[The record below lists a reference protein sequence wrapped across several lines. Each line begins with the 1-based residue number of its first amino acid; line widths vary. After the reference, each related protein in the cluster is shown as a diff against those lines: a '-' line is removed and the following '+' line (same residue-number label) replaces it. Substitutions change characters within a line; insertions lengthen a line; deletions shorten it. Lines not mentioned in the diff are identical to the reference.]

1 MGTIDYIIIA
11 VYAIGI
17 VSLALW
23 ISRRK
28 SGEERTSKDYF
39 LAGNTLT
46 WWAIGTSLI
55 ASNISAEQ
63 IIGMTGSG
71 YAMGL
76 AIASY
81 EFMAAITLI
90 VIAKWLLPIYLEKKY
105 TPCPS
110 SWSKGMM
117 AVYGPF
123 WLFSGCWC
131 TFLST

>member
-23 ISRRK
+23 VSRRK

-63 IIGMTGSG
+63 RS
-71 YAMGL
+71 L
-76 AIASY
+76 A
-81 EFMAAITLI
+81 
-90 VIAKWLLPIYLEKKY
+90 
-105 TPCPS
+105 
-110 SWSKGMM
+110 
-117 AVYGPF
+117 
-123 WLFSGCWC
+123 
-131 TFLST
+131 